1 MKRRSLSRGGLVLA
15 IGLFLAIN
23 ILAGETL
30 TAWRLDLTQN
40 RLFTL
45 SKGTRNILQDLEEPI
60 ALRYFYSAKLF
71 SGIPSLQSHGTRV
84 RDLLDEYVAAAGGRL
99 TLTVIDPEPFS
110 EAEDEAV
117 ANGVNQ
123 LPVSG
128 SGDRGYLGLVGTNS
142 ADDRAVLPFISPDK
156 EQSLEYELT
165 KLVYNLAHPKKRVI
179 GLLTTLPLMGD
190 PMRMATGARGGG
202 PWALATLLRE
212 AFEIRELPATVEAI
226 EKDIDTLVVVHPKAL
241 SDSTRYAIDQF
252 VLKGGKAMVFV
263 DPYAEE
269 DRSNPDPQNPGAVPA
284 LDSDLPELFERWGLK
299 LVKDK
304 VATDIEAAI
313 RVTYT
318 GPSGP
323 RQIEY
328 LPWLRLR
335 EANLNRQDFVTNEL
349 GQLNVGT
356 AGALEPVKDAK
367 TTFTPLLSTGKKAML
382 LDRDQVM
389 FSRDPAA
396 LMQGFKPGDQSL
408 VLAARL
414 SGTVK
419 TAFPD
424 GRPKKETATEDA
436 EGEGDKAKAQDAPDK
451 DFIAESKSPVNVIVV
466 ADTDILADRFWVQMQ
481 DFLGLS
487 VPSAM
492 ADNANFVVNALDNLG
507 GNDDLISLRSR
518 GEYARPFTKVAAIQ
532 RDAELRL
539 RDRER
544 ALQDKLKDTEKKIQD
559 LQREKGEG
567 SALLL
572 SAEQK
577 GAIESFRHEQIKT
590 RKELRGVQHDLRRN
604 IERLGDWL
612 RFINIALVPLL
623 IGIGAALA
631 GIWRA
636 RRAAV

>member
-1 MKRRSLSRGGLVLA
+1 MLA
-15 IGLFLAIN
+15 VGLFLAVN
-23 ILAGETL
+23 ILAGETM
-30 TAWRLDLTQN
+30 TAWRVDLTEN

-45 SKGTRNILQDLEEPI
+45 SRGTRNILKDLDEPI
-60 ALRYFYSAKLF
+60 ALRFFYSTKLF
-71 SGIPSLQSHGTRV
+71 QGIPTLQSHGNRI
-84 RDLLDEYVAAAGGRL
+84 RDLLDEYVAEAGGKL

-142 ADDRAVLPFISPDK
+142 ADDRAVLPFLSPEK
-156 EQSLEYELT
+156 EGSLEYEVT

-179 GLLTTLPLMGD
+179 GLITTLPIMGD
-190 PMRMATGARGGG
+190 PMRMAGGERGGSSV
-202 PWALATLLRE
+202 LATMLRE
-212 AFEIRELPATVEAI
+212 AFEIRELGTEVESI
-226 EKDIDTLVVVHPKAL
+226 DKDIDTLVVVHPKAL
-241 SDSTRYAIDQF
+241 SEATRYAIDQF

-269 DRSNPDPQNPGAVPA
+269 DRSTPDPQNPAA
-284 LDSDLPELFERWGLK
+284 LPKVDSDLPDLFERWGLK

-304 VATDIEAAI
+304 LSADLEAAI
-313 RVTYT
+313 RVTYQ

-335 EANLNRQDFVTNEL
+335 EANLNRRDFVTNEL

-367 TTFTPLLSTGKKAML
+367 TEFTPLLSTGKKAML
-382 LDRDQVM
+382 MDRDAVM

-396 LMQGFKPGDQSL
+396 LMQDFKPGDRSL

-414 SGTVK
+414 SGVVK
-419 TAFPD
+419 TAFPQ
-424 GRPKKETATEDA
+424 GKPKKDEGKNSED
-436 EGEGDKAKAQDAPDK
+436 DTAKATDPVDK
-451 DFIAESKSPVNVIVV
+451 DFITESKGPVNIIVV
-466 ADTDILADRFWVQMQ
+466 GDTDLLADRFWVQMQ
-481 DFLGLS
+481 DFLGLN
-487 VPSAM
+487 VPQAI
-492 ADNANFVVNALDNLG
+492 ADNANFVINALDNLG

-518 GEYARPFTKVAAIQ
+518 GEYARPFTKVASIQ

-567 SALLL
+567 STLLL

-577 GAIESFRHEQIKT
+577 NEIESFRDEQIKT
-590 RKELRGVQHDLRRN
+590 RKELRAVQHDLRQN

-612 RFINIALVPLL
+612 KFINIALIPIL
-623 IGIGAALA
+623 IGLCAALA
-631 GIWRA
+631 GVLRT
-636 RRAAV
+636 RRTTA

>member
-1 MKRRSLSRGGLVLA
+1 MKRLSQGGLVLA
-15 IGLFLAIN
+15 VGLFLAIN
-23 ILAGETL
+23 ILVGETI
-30 TAWRLDLTQN
+30 TAWRLDLTEN
-40 RLFTL
+40 RLYTL
-45 SKGTRNILQDLEEPI
+45 SKGTRNILKGLEEPI
-60 ALRYFYSAKLF
+60 ALRYFYSAELF
-71 SGIPSLQSHGTRV
+71 SGIPSLESHAARV
-84 RDLLDEYVAAAGGRL
+84 RDLLDEYVAAAGGKL

-128 SGDRGYLGLVGTNS
+128 SGDRGYLGLVGTS
-142 ADDRAVLPFISPDK
+142 STDDRAVLPFLSPDK
-156 EQSLEYELT
+156 QQSLEYEIT

-179 GLLTTLPLMGD
+179 GLITTLPVMGD

-202 PWALATLLRE
+202 PWALTTMLRE
-212 AFEIRELPATVEAI
+212 AFDIRELGTTLETI
-226 EKDIDTLVVVHPKAL
+226 DKDIDTLLVIHPKGL
-241 SDSTRYAIDQF
+241 SENTRYAIDQF

-269 DRSNPDPQNPGAVPA
+269 DRSTPDPQNPGAMPA
-284 LDSDLPELFERWGLK
+284 LDSDFPDLFERWGIK

-304 VATDIEAAI
+304 VASDLEAAI
-313 RVTYT
+313 RVTYP

-335 EANLNRQDFVTNEL
+335 EANLNREDFVTNEL
-349 GQLNVGT
+349 GQLNLGT
-356 AGALEPVKDAK
+356 AGVIEPLKDAK
-367 TTFTPLLSTGKKAML
+367 TRFVPLVSTGKKSML
-382 LDRDQVM
+382 LERDAVM

-396 LMQGFKPGDQSL
+396 LMQGFKPGDQAL
-408 VLAARL
+408 VLAARI
-414 SGTVK
+414 SGRVK
-419 TAFPD
+419 TAFP
-424 GRPKKETATEDA
+424 GGKPKKKDGDQES
-436 EGEGDKAKAQDAPDK
+436 EGEKAKADGDAGK
-451 DFIAESKSPVNVIVV
+451 DSKDSVAESKSPINVIVV
-466 ADTDILADRFWVQMQ
+466 ADTDLLADRFWVQMQ

-487 VPSAM
+487 VPSAI
-492 ADNANFVVNALDNLG
+492 ADNANFVINALDNLG

-518 GEYARPFTKVAAIQ
+518 GEHARPFTKVAAIQ

-572 SAEQK
+572 GAEQK
-577 GAIESFRHEQIKT
+577 RAIESFRREQVKT
-590 RKELRGVQHDLRRN
+590 RKELRAVQHDLRRN

-612 RFINIALVPLL
+612 KFINIALVPLL
-623 IGIGAALA
+623 IGFGAALA
-631 GIWRA
+631 GMWRA
-636 RRAAV
+636 RRAAA

>member
-15 IGLFLAIN
+15 VGLFLAIN
-23 ILAGETL
+23 ILAGETM
-30 TAWRLDLTQN
+30 TAWRLDLTAN

-45 SKGTRNILQDLEEPI
+45 SKGTRNILKGLDEPI
-60 ALRYFYSAKLF
+60 ALRFFYSAKLF
-71 SGIPSLQSHGTRV
+71 QGIPSLQSHGARV
-84 RDLLDEYVAAAGGRL
+84 RDLLDEYVAEAGGKL

-123 LPVSG
+123 LPISG
-128 SGDRGYLGLVGTNS
+128 SGDRGYLGLVGTSS
-142 ADDRAVLPFISPDK
+142 ADDRAVIPFLSPEK
-156 EQSLEYELT
+156 EQSLEYEVT

-179 GLLTTLPLMGD
+179 GLITTLPLMGD
-190 PMRMATGARGGG
+190 PMRMAGGAGGG
-202 PWALATLLRE
+202 PSALATMLRE
-212 AFEIRELPATVEAI
+212 AFEIRELGTEVGAI
-226 EKDIDTLVVVHPKAL
+226 DKDIDTLVVVHPKAL
-241 SDSTRYAIDQF
+241 SDGTRYAIDQF

-269 DRSNPDPQNPGAVPA
+269 DRSTPDPQNPAALPK
-284 LDSDLPELFERWGLK
+284 LDSDLPDLFERWGIK

-304 VATDIEAAI
+304 LAADIEAAI
-313 RVTYT
+313 RVTYQ

-335 EANLNRQDFVTNEL
+335 EANLNRRDFVTNEL
-349 GQLNVGT
+349 GQLNLGT
-356 AGALEPVKDAK
+356 AGALQPVKDAK
-367 TTFTPLLSTGKKAML
+367 TEFTPLLSTGKKAML
-382 LDRDQVM
+382 MDRDAVM

-414 SGTVK
+414 SGVVK
-419 TAFPD
+419 TAFPQ
-424 GRPKKETATEDA
+424 GKPKKA
-436 EGEGDKAKAQDAPDK
+436 EGNKAEGDAADPAPSADAVDK
-451 DFIAESKSPVNVIVV
+451 DFIAESKGPVNVIVV
-466 ADTDILADRFWVQMQ
+466 GDTDILADRFWVQMQ
-481 DFLGLS
+481 DFLGLN
-487 VPSAM
+487 VPQAI
-492 ADNANFVVNALDNLG
+492 ADNANFVINALDNLG

-518 GEYARPFTKVAAIQ
+518 GEYARPFTKVASIQ

-544 ALQDKLKDTEKKIQD
+544 GLQDKLKDTEKKIQD
-559 LQREKGEG
+559 LQRKKGEG
-567 SALLL
+567 STLLL

-577 GAIESFRHEQIKT
+577 REIESFRGEQLKT
-590 RKELRGVQHDLRRN
+590 RKELRAVQHDLRRN

-612 RFINIALVPLL
+612 KFINIALIPIL
-623 IGIGAALA
+623 IGLGAALA
-631 GIWRA
+631 GVWRA
-636 RRAAV
+636 RRAAA

>member
-1 MKRRSLSRGGLVLA
+1 MTRRSLSRGGLLLA
-15 IGLFLAIN
+15 VGLFLAVN
-23 ILAGETL
+23 ILAGETM
-30 TAWRLDLTQN
+30 TAWRVDLTEN

-45 SKGTRNILQDLEEPI
+45 SKGTRNILKDLDEPI
-60 ALRYFYSAKLF
+60 ALRFFYSTKLF
-71 SGIPSLQSHGTRV
+71 QGIPTLQSHGNRI
-84 RDLLDEYVAAAGGRL
+84 RDLLDEYVAEAGGKL
-99 TLTVIDPEPFS
+99 KLTVIDPEPFS

-142 ADDRAVLPFISPDK
+142 ADDRAVLPFLSPEK
-156 EQSLEYELT
+156 EQSLEYEVT

-179 GLLTTLPLMGD
+179 GLITTLPIMGD
-190 PMRMATGARGGG
+190 PMRMGGGERGG
-202 PWALATLLRE
+202 PSVLATMLRE
-212 AFEIRELPATVEAI
+212 AFEIRELGTEVESI
-226 EKDIDTLVVVHPKAL
+226 DKDIDTLVVVHPKAL
-241 SDSTRYAIDQF
+241 SEATRYAIDQF

-269 DRSNPDPQNPGAVPA
+269 DRSTPDPHNPAA
-284 LDSDLPELFERWGLK
+284 LPKVDSDLPDLFERWGLK

-304 VATDIEAAI
+304 LAADLEAAI
-313 RVTYT
+313 RVTYS

-328 LPWLRLR
+328 LPWLRLT
-335 EANLNRQDFVTNEL
+335 EANLNRRDFVTNEL
-349 GQLNVGT
+349 GQLNVGS

-367 TTFTPLLSTGKKAML
+367 TEFTPLLSTGKKAML
-382 LDRDQVM
+382 MDRDAVM

-396 LMQGFKPGDQSL
+396 LTQGFKPGDRSL
-408 VLAARL
+408 ILAARL
-414 SGTVK
+414 SGVVK
-419 TAFPD
+419 TAFPQ
-424 GRPKKETATEDA
+424 GKPKKDEDKNS
-436 EGEGDKAKAQDAPDK
+436 EDDNAKAADPVDK
-451 DFIAESKSPVNVIVV
+451 DFITESKGPVNIIVV
-466 ADTDILADRFWVQMQ
+466 GDTDLLADRFWVQMQ
-481 DFLGLS
+481 DFLGLN
-487 VPSAM
+487 VPQAI
-492 ADNANFVVNALDNLG
+492 ADNANFVINALDNLG

-518 GEYARPFTKVAAIQ
+518 GEYARPFTKVASIQ

-567 SALLL
+567 STLLL

-577 GAIESFRHEQIKT
+577 IEIESFRGEQIKT
-590 RKELRGVQHDLRRN
+590 RKELRAVQHDLRQN

-612 RFINIALVPLL
+612 RFINIALIPIL
-623 IGIGAALA
+623 IGLCAALA
-631 GIWRA
+631 GVLRT
-636 RRAAV
+636 RRTTA

>member
-1 MKRRSLSRGGLVLA
+1 MTRRSLSRGGLLLA
-15 IGLFLAIN
+15 VSLFLAVN
-23 ILAGETL
+23 ILAGETM
-30 TAWRLDLTQN
+30 TAWRVDLTEN

-45 SKGTRNILQDLEEPI
+45 SKGTRNILKDLDEPI
-60 ALRYFYSAKLF
+60 ALRFFYSTKLF
-71 SGIPSLQSHGTRV
+71 QGIPTLQSHGNRI
-84 RDLLDEYVAAAGGRL
+84 RDLLDEYVAEAGGKL
-99 TLTVIDPEPFS
+99 KLTVIDPEPFS

-142 ADDRAVLPFISPDK
+142 ADDRAVLPFLSPEK
-156 EQSLEYELT
+156 EGSLEYEVT

-179 GLLTTLPLMGD
+179 GLITTLPIMGD
-190 PMRMATGARGGG
+190 PMRMGGGERGG
-202 PWALATLLRE
+202 PSALATMLRE
-212 AFEIRELPATVEAI
+212 AFEIRELGTEVESI
-226 EKDIDTLVVVHPKAL
+226 DKDIDTLVVVHPKAL
-241 SDSTRYAIDQF
+241 SEATRYVIDQF

-269 DRSNPDPQNPGAVPA
+269 DRSTPDPHNPAA
-284 LDSDLPELFERWGLK
+284 LPKVDSDLPDLFERWGLK

-304 VATDIEAAI
+304 LAADLDAAI
-313 RVTYT
+313 RVTYS
-318 GPSGP
+318 GASGP

-335 EANLNRQDFVTNEL
+335 EANLNRRDFVTNEL
-349 GQLNVGT
+349 GQLNVGS

-367 TTFTPLLSTGKKAML
+367 TEFTPLLSTGKKAML
-382 LDRDQVM
+382 MDRDAVM

-396 LMQGFKPGDQSL
+396 LMQGFKPGDRSL
-408 VLAARL
+408 ILAARL
-414 SGTVK
+414 SGVVK
-419 TAFPD
+419 TAFPQ
-424 GRPKKETATEDA
+424 GKPKKDEDKNS
-436 EGEGDKAKAQDAPDK
+436 EDDTAKAADPVDK
-451 DFIAESKSPVNVIVV
+451 DFITESKGPVNIIVV
-466 ADTDILADRFWVQMQ
+466 GDTDLLADRFWVQMQ
-481 DFLGLS
+481 DFLGLN
-487 VPSAM
+487 VPQPI
-492 ADNANFVVNALDNLG
+492 ADNANFVINALDNLG

-518 GEYARPFTKVAAIQ
+518 GEYARPFTKVASIQ

-567 SALLL
+567 STLLL

-577 GAIESFRHEQIKT
+577 SEIESFRGEQIKT
-590 RKELRGVQHDLRRN
+590 RKELRAVQHDLRQN

-612 RFINIALVPLL
+612 KFINIALIPIL
-623 IGIGAALA
+623 IGLCAALA
-631 GIWRA
+631 GVWRT
-636 RRAAV
+636 RRTTA

>member
-1 MKRRSLSRGGLVLA
+1 MTRRSLSRGGLLLA
-15 IGLFLAIN
+15 VGLFLAVN
-23 ILAGETL
+23 ILAGETM
-30 TAWRLDLTQN
+30 TAWRVDLTEN

-45 SKGTRNILQDLEEPI
+45 SKGTRNILKDLDEPI
-60 ALRYFYSAKLF
+60 ALRFFYSTKLF
-71 SGIPSLQSHGTRV
+71 QGIPTLQSHGNRI
-84 RDLLDEYVAAAGGRL
+84 RDLLDEYVAEAGGKL

-142 ADDRAVLPFISPDK
+142 ADDRAVLPFLSPEK
-156 EQSLEYELT
+156 EQSLEYEVT

-179 GLLTTLPLMGD
+179 GLITTLPIMGD
-190 PMRMATGARGGG
+190 PMRMGGGERGG
-202 PWALATLLRE
+202 PSALATMLRE
-212 AFEIRELPATVEAI
+212 AFEIRELGTEVESI
-226 EKDIDTLVVVHPKAL
+226 DKDIDTLVVVHPKAL
-241 SDSTRYAIDQF
+241 SEATRYAIDQF

-269 DRSNPDPQNPGAVPA
+269 DRSTPDPHNPAA
-284 LDSDLPELFERWGLK
+284 LPKVDSDLPDLFERWGLK

-304 VATDIEAAI
+304 LAADLEAAI
-313 RVTYT
+313 RVTYS

-335 EANLNRQDFVTNEL
+335 EANLNRRDFVTNEL
-349 GQLNVGT
+349 GQLNVGS

-367 TTFTPLLSTGKKAML
+367 TEFTPLLSTGKKAML
-382 LDRDQVM
+382 MDRDAVM

-396 LMQGFKPGDQSL
+396 LMQGFKPGDRSL

-414 SGTVK
+414 SGVVK
-419 TAFPD
+419 TAFPQ
-424 GRPKKETATEDA
+424 GKPKKDEDKNS
-436 EGEGDKAKAQDAPDK
+436 EDDNAKAADPVDK
-451 DFIAESKSPVNVIVV
+451 DFITESKGPVNIIVV
-466 ADTDILADRFWVQMQ
+466 GDTDLLADRFWVQMQ
-481 DFLGLS
+481 DFLGLN
-487 VPSAM
+487 VPQAI
-492 ADNANFVVNALDNLG
+492 ADNANFVINALDNLG

-518 GEYARPFTKVAAIQ
+518 GEYARPFTKVASIQ

-567 SALLL
+567 STLLL

-577 GAIESFRHEQIKT
+577 SEIESFRGEQIKT
-590 RKELRGVQHDLRRN
+590 RKELRAVQHDLRQN

-612 RFINIALVPLL
+612 RFINIALIPIL
-623 IGIGAALA
+623 IGLCAALA
-631 GIWRA
+631 GVWRT
-636 RRAAV
+636 RRTTA

>member
-1 MKRRSLSRGGLVLA
+1 MTRRSLSRGGLLLA
-15 IGLFLAIN
+15 VGLFLAVN
-23 ILAGETL
+23 ILAGETM
-30 TAWRLDLTQN
+30 TAWRVDLTEN

-45 SKGTRNILQDLEEPI
+45 SKGTRNILKDLDEPI
-60 ALRYFYSAKLF
+60 ALRFFYSTKLF
-71 SGIPSLQSHGTRV
+71 QGIPALTSHGNRI
-84 RDLLDEYVAAAGGRL
+84 RDLLDEYVAEAGGKL

-142 ADDRAVLPFISPDK
+142 ADDRAVLPFLSPEK
-156 EQSLEYELT
+156 EGSLEYEVT

-179 GLLTTLPLMGD
+179 GLITTLPIMGD
-190 PMRMATGARGGG
+190 PMRMAGGERGG
-202 PWALATLLRE
+202 PSALATMLRE
-212 AFEIRELPATVEAI
+212 AFEIRELGTEVESI
-226 EKDIDTLVVVHPKAL
+226 DKDIDTLVVVHPKAL
-241 SDSTRYAIDQF
+241 SEATRYAIDQF

-269 DRSNPDPQNPGAVPA
+269 DRSTPDPQNPAA
-284 LDSDLPELFERWGLK
+284 LPKVDSDLPDLFERWGLK

-304 VATDIEAAI
+304 LAADIEAAI
-313 RVTYT
+313 RVTYQ

-335 EANLNRQDFVTNEL
+335 EANLNRRDFVTNEL

-367 TTFTPLLSTGKKAML
+367 TEFTPLLSTGKKAML
-382 LDRDQVM
+382 MDRDAVM

-396 LMQGFKPGDQSL
+396 LMQDFKPGDRSL

-414 SGTVK
+414 SGVVK
-419 TAFPD
+419 TAFPQ
-424 GRPKKETATEDA
+424 GKPKKDEGKNSEDDTVKATD
-436 EGEGDKAKAQDAPDK
+436 PVDK
-451 DFIAESKSPVNVIVV
+451 DFITESKGPVNIIVV
-466 ADTDILADRFWVQMQ
+466 GDTDLLADRFWVQTQ
-481 DFLGLS
+481 DFLGLN
-487 VPSAM
+487 VPQAI
-492 ADNANFVVNALDNLG
+492 ADNANFVINALDNLG

-518 GEYARPFTKVAAIQ
+518 GEYARPFTKVASIQ

-567 SALLL
+567 STLLL

-577 GAIESFRHEQIKT
+577 NEIESFRDEQIKT
-590 RKELRGVQHDLRRN
+590 RKELRAVQHDLRQN

-612 RFINIALVPLL
+612 RFINIALIPIL
-623 IGIGAALA
+623 IGLCAALA
-631 GIWRA
+631 GVFRT
-636 RRAAV
+636 RRTTA

>member
-1 MKRRSLSRGGLVLA
+1 MTRRSLSRGGLVLA
-15 IGLFLAIN
+15 VGLFLAVN
-23 ILAGETL
+23 ILAGETM
-30 TAWRLDLTQN
+30 TAWRLDLTEN

-45 SKGTRNILQDLEEPI
+45 SKGTRNILKDLDEPI
-60 ALRYFYSAKLF
+60 ALRFFYSTKLF
-71 SGIPSLQSHGTRV
+71 QGIPSLQSHGNRV
-84 RDLLDEYVAAAGGRL
+84 RDLLDEYVAAAGGKL

-117 ANGVNQ
+117 QNGVNQ

-128 SGDRGYLGLVGTNS
+128 SGDRGYLGLVGTSS
-142 ADDRAVLPFISPDK
+142 ADDRAVLPFLSPEK
-156 EQSLEYELT
+156 EESLEYEVT

-179 GLLTTLPLMGD
+179 GLITTLPVMGD
-190 PMRMATGARGGG
+190 PIRMAGGARGG
-202 PWALATLLRE
+202 PSALATMLRE
-212 AFEIRELPATVEAI
+212 SFEIRELGIEVGAI
-226 EKDIDTLVVVHPKAL
+226 DKDIDTLVVVHPKAL
-241 SDSTRYAIDQF
+241 SEATRYTIDQF

-269 DRSNPDPQNPGAVPA
+269 DRSTPDPQNPAALPK
-284 LDSDLPELFERWGLK
+284 LDSDLPDLFERWGLK

-304 VATDIEAAI
+304 LATDIEAAI
-313 RVTYT
+313 RVTYA

-335 EANLNRQDFVTNEL
+335 EANLNRRDFVTNEL
-349 GQLNVGT
+349 GQLNLGT

-367 TTFTPLLSTGKKAML
+367 TEFTPLLSTGRKAML
-382 LDRDQVM
+382 MDRDTVM

-396 LMQGFKPGDQSL
+396 LLQGFKPGDRSL

-414 SGTVK
+414 SGVVK
-419 TAFPD
+419 TAFPQ
-424 GRPKKETATEDA
+424 GRPDEGKKAEDS
-436 EGEGDKAKAQDAPDK
+436 EGDNAKAADAVDK
-451 DFIAESKSPVNVIVV
+451 DFITESKGPVNIIVV
-466 ADTDILADRFWVQMQ
+466 ADTDLLADRFWVQMQ

-487 VPSAM
+487 VPSAI
-492 ADNANFVVNALDNLG
+492 ADNATFVINALDNLG

-518 GEYARPFTKVAAIQ
+518 GEYARPFTKVESIQ

-544 ALQDKLKDTEKKIQD
+544 GLQEKLKDTEKKIQD

-567 SALLL
+567 STLLL

-577 GAIESFRHEQIKT
+577 REIESFRGEQLKT
-590 RKELRGVQHDLRRN
+590 RKELRAVQHDLRRN

-612 RFINIALVPLL
+612 KFINIALIPIL
-623 IGIGAALA
+623 IGLCAALA
-631 GIWRA
+631 GVWRA
-636 RRAAV
+636 RRAPA